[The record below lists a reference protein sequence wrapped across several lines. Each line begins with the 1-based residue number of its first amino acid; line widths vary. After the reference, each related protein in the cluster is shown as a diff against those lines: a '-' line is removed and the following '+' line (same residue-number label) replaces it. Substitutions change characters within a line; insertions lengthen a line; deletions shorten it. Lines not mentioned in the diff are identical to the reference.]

1 MKADA
6 LLIEDHQV
14 LRSLLA
20 QLQEST
26 SNQVQQRRE
35 LLDRLLFELDVHVH
49 IEDELFYPAV
59 REVSPLFGIA
69 HAEHRQ
75 IDDQVGVL
83 FRTDPAGNDFQVEA
97 RMFAETVEH
106 HAGEEEQEMFPQSHA
121 LGEAALESLGQ
132 QMAERQRHLKGS
144 AVTRL
149 RLQVKRETLRR
160 L

>member
-6 LLIEDHQV
+6 LLIQDHQV
-14 LRSLLA
+14 LRSVLA

-26 SNQVQQRRE
+26 SDQVSQRRE

-75 IDDQVGVL
+75 IDDQLAAL
-83 FRTDPAGNDFQVEA
+83 FRTDPAGKDFQVEA
-97 RMFAETVEH
+97 QMLAETVEH

-121 LGEAALESLGQ
+121 LGEAALETLGQ
-132 QMAERQRHLKGS
+132 QMAERQRHLKNS
-144 AVTRL
+144 AVTKL
-149 RLQVKRETLRR
+149 RLQIKRETLRR

>member
-1 MKADA
+1 VKADA

-26 SNQVQQRRE
+26 SNQVQQRQE

-75 IDDQVGVL
+75 IDDQMAVL
-83 FRTDPAGNDFQVEA
+83 FRTDPAGNDLQVEA
-97 RMFAETVEH
+97 RMLAETVEH

-121 LGEAALESLGQ
+121 LGEAALEALGQ
-132 QMAERQRHLKGS
+132 QMADRQQHLKSS
-144 AVTRL
+144 AVTKL